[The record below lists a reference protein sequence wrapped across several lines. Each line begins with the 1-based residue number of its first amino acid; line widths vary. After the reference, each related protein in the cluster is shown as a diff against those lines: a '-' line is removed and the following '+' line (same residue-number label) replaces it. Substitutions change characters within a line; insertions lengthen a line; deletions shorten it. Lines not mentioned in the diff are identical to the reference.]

1 MSRYG
6 IYLFLFAVKYIKLIT
21 NNVLYGGVILGN
33 EKIAIMADSAC
44 DLPMELI
51 NHYNIKVIPLKVIYP
66 DGEYSD
72 RVDIQPSTVY
82 SRMPAEIPTT
92 SMPSVNEIKEL
103 IGNIKQQGFTHL
115 LAIHISSG
123 LSGTVDAVRLAAKDF
138 DSMVI
143 KVLDSKTL
151 SMGTGWMIIEAAKSI
166 ANGFNFQ
173 EIVDRLHSLRER
185 MKVFYILETLEY
197 LRKGGR
203 IGQVAGMLGQFLDVK
218 PVISVNEEGKYF
230 TYCKARGRS
239 KSIEKLANIVEEA
252 VNNSTI
258 HLAVVHGGAA
268 QEFEAL
274 VNRLKILPNIKE
286 FISSDISPAL
296 GVHTGPGLLGVCF
309 YEA

>member
-1 MSRYG
+1 M
-6 IYLFLFAVKYIKLIT
+6 
-21 NNVLYGGVILGN
+21 GN

>member
-1 MSRYG
+1 M
-6 IYLFLFAVKYIKLIT
+6 
-21 NNVLYGGVILGN
+21 GN

-197 LRKGGR
+197 LCKGGR

-252 VNNSTI
+252 VNNSPI